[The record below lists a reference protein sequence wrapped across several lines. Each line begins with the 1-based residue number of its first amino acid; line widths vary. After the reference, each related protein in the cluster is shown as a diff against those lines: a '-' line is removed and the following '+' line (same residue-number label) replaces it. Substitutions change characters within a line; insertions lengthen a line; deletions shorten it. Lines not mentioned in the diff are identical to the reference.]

1 MHAKWKCFLTYSWCE
16 LVSRLKFTS
25 LHTCSTFSHQ
35 FLTCVLLQA
44 TKIRAFFLN
53 YFQFCTSTTYYMF
66 CNRSLSSPL
75 SSHFLQVAKLLEDH
89 FAQCFDALILTFLI
103 QENNPSDLP
112 FPFCMELRR
121 RATTSV
127 SMSALMRACC
137 FSGGFSHLPQS
148 SCTVRSEYEKVSHL
162 TRT

>member
-1 MHAKWKCFLTYSWCE
+1 MSWYLDSNLLPFTHAALSHINFSLVFYYRLQRSE
-16 LVSRLKFTS
+16 L
-25 LHTCSTFSHQ
+25 
-35 FLTCVLLQA
+35 
-44 TKIRAFFLN
+44 FFLN

-89 FAQCFDALILTFLI
+89 LAQCFDALILTFLI

-127 SMSALMRACC
+127 SMSALMRAYC